1 MHPCG
6 QAASAGMRRLLPLSF
21 IIAADPVSSR
31 SCQAF
36 GPGANRS
43 LPLLLSNPTASLFV
57 ARNAVAES
65 AALFCRDVGQGLFV
79 VGHNALAMVGV
90 ATVVALTLGLGNG
103 PARHEL
109 EATALG
115 WLQQRSESRAL
126 AAGDTLHALAEPNA
140 VDRATAADI
149 KDLPRQ
155 QARLAQWIS
164 RRYRV
169 APEPVSALVREAWEA
184 GQRARLDP
192 TLILAIMA
200 IESRFNPFAQ
210 SQVGAQGLM
219 QVMTKVHDDKYESFG
234 GNFAAFDPVTNLR
247 VGVQVLKESIARG
260 GSLEEGLRHYVGAA
274 LQEDDGGYASKIISE
289 QVHMRAVLDG
299 RMVPLNA
306 VNTATPS
313 LRAVR
318 AGGAGGH
325 DAPEGPKAVP
335 SPRHIDPIGKPSEPG
350 EQVALAR

>member
-1 MHPCG
+1 MLLTTTARMS
-6 QAASAGMRRLLPLSF
+6 AAGK
-21 IIAADPVSSR
+21 AA
-31 SCQAF
+31 
-36 GPGANRS
+36 
-43 LPLLLSNPTASLFV
+43 
-57 ARNAVAES
+57 AES
-65 AALFCRDVGQGLFV
+65 ASVFCRDVGQGLFV

-90 ATVVALTLGLGNG
+90 ATVVALALGLGLGNG
-103 PARHEL
+103 AMRHEL
-109 EATALG
+109 EASALD
-115 WLQQRSESRAL
+115 WLQARSESRAL
-126 AAGDTLHALAEPNA
+126 AGGDTLRAQAEPSA

-149 KDLPRQ
+149 KDLPHQ

-169 APEPVSALVREAWEA
+169 APEPVSALVREAWQA

-219 QVMTKVHDDKYESFG
+219 QVMTRVHDDKYESFG
-234 GNFAAFDPVTNLR
+234 GSHAAFDPVTNLR

-274 LQEDDGGYASKIISE
+274 LLQDDGGYASKIISE
-289 QVHMRAVLDG
+289 QNHMRAVLDG

-306 VNTATPS
+306 ANTATPS
-313 LRAVR
+313 LRTVPGSGS
-318 AGGAGGH
+318 AGV
-325 DAPEGPKAVP
+325 DAPEGDKSAP
-335 SPRHIDPIGKPSEPG
+335 STPRIDAIGKPAEPP
-350 EQVALAR
+350 EQLALAR